1 MLSKKEACSILII
14 SEETKLIG
22 RMKNSISSISES
34 APYPAQS
41 FISLVKKH
49 LPQLTISFT
58 DISQVKKSD
67 FHACLKVNYKNI
79 PLILLATTETKTKK
93 NKPAPRKSTIISHNN
108 PFINSNPEKHLKIS
122 AIEELASI
130 IEAKDAETGGH
141 IRRTKEYIK
150 LLALELKKNNLYK
163 NILTDDLI
171 TRIYKSAPL
180 HDIGKIAIPDEIL
193 TKKGPLTKNEF
204 KIMKTHTVIG
214 REIINKTEEK
224 TGKNVFLN
232 TAGEIAFSHQEKW
245 NGSGYPLGLRKKQI
259 PVSARLMAVAD
270 VYDALISRRV
280 YKEPYSHTKSV
291 KIIQNLK
298 GTHFDPII
306 TDTFLSINEQ
316 FRKIAGKFKDN
327 EPVKK
332 NLAVQF

>member
-1 MLSKKEACSILII
+1 MLSKKEACCILII
-14 SEETKLIG
+14 SEETEIIDLI
-22 RMKNSISSISES
+22 KNSISSISVT

-41 FISLVKKH
+41 FISLIKKH
-49 LPQLTISFT
+49 LPELTISFT
-58 DISQVKKSD
+58 DISQIKKSD
-67 FHACLKVNYKNI
+67 FHACLKVNNKNI
-79 PLILLATTETKTKK
+79 PLILLSAPDTKTNKH
-93 NKPAPRKSTIISHNN
+93 KPAPRKSTIISHNTPSLN
-108 PFINSNPEKHLKIS
+108 ANPEKDLKVS

-130 IEAKDAETGGH
+130 IEAKDAETGSH

-150 LLALELKKNNLYK
+150 LLAVELKKNNLYK

-214 REIINKTEEK
+214 RAIINKTEEK
-224 TGKNVFLN
+224 TGKNLFLN
-232 TAGEIAFSHQEKW
+232 TAGEIAYSHQEKW
-245 NGSGYPLGLRKKQI
+245 NGSGYPLGLKKRQI

-298 GTHFDPII
+298 GTHFDPVI
-306 TDTFLSINEQ
+306 TDTFISINEQ

-327 EPVKK
+327 EPLKK